1 MGRRAG
7 MPDNLHAIVDAA
19 PGMDRVTAK
28 LQRQARIFDK
38 TLSSIADFA
47 YIFDRDGRFIYANK
61 ALLDLWGLPLEMAA
75 GKNFF
80 DLKYP
85 DDIAAK
91 LQRQIQQVIDTGQP
105 LADETPYTSP
115 TGVAGYY
122 EYIFTPVF
130 DADGKVEVVAGSTR
144 DITARKRTEILLD
157 AQKQSLERMAR
168 GASLRET
175 LEYLVEIVE
184 AQSNRAVVASILLLD
199 DEGKLRIGAAKSLPD
214 DYNAAIDGLVARQDL
229 GTCSV
234 AAVTEMIVMTPDI
247 DADPK
252 WQSIKHLPLGLG
264 LKAAWSQP
272 IMARDGRV
280 LGTFGTY
287 FRECREPSEFE
298 RQTVEILSS
307 TAAIAIERQRAD
319 DERERLLASERAA
332 RAEADSA
339 NREKDKFL
347 AVLSHELR
355 TPLSPV
361 VMALPAMEL
370 DPDMPFKFKEDLAMM
385 RRNIDLEVKLI
396 DDLLDLSR
404 VVSGKLAL
412 KMECVQVHALLIHAI
427 RTSLSEIGTKRLT
440 VLQEFGARRDEVSAD
455 PARLEQVFW
464 NLLRNAVKFTPDG
477 GEIIVKT
484 WNDAEGRLCA
494 EVKDSGVGIDP
505 AMLPKVFN
513 AFEQGESRMYG
524 KFGGLGLGLA
534 IAKAVVEMHGA
545 TLSAA
550 SEGHGRGSAFTV
562 RLPIMK
568 PQPRKDKPA
577 GDSPGGEIHTGAG
590 ARILLVEDHPDT
602 VRMLAR
608 LLKLSGF
615 DVKTACSA
623 AAALQLAATE
633 PFDILVSDIGLPD
646 ATGYE
651 LMSAIRDQFGI
662 KGIALSGYGME
673 EDLRK
678 SKDAGFA
685 DHLVKPV
692 SVAHLRAVIERV
704 AGNGQ

>member
-1 MGRRAG
+1 

-80 DLKYP
+80 ELKYP

-91 LQRQIQQVIDTGQP
+91 LQRQIQQVIDTDQP

-115 TGVAGYY
+115 TGVVGYY

-184 AQSNRAVVASILLLD
+184 AQSNRAVIASILLLD
-199 DEGKLRIGAAKSLPD
+199 DEGKLRIGAGKSLPD

-234 AAVTEMIVMTPDI
+234 AAVTGKVVITPDI
-247 DADPK
+247 NTDPK
-252 WQSIKHLPLGLG
+252 WQCIKHLPLGLG

-332 RAEADSA
+332 RAEADAA

-427 RTSLSEIGTKRLT
+427 RPSLSEIGTKRLT
-440 VLQEFGARRDEVSAD
+440 ILQEFGARRDEVSAD

-484 WNDAEGRLCA
+484 WNDAEGLLCA
-494 EVKDSGVGIDP
+494 EVKDTGVGIDP

-513 AFEQGESRMYG
+513 AFEQGESRMHG

-545 TLSAA
+545 TISAA
-550 SEGHGRGSAFTV
+550 SEGPGRGSAFTV
-562 RLPIMK
+562 RLPVMK
-568 PQPRKDKPA
+568 PSAHKDKPA
-577 GDSPGGEIHTGAG
+577 GHLPGAEIPTIAS

-623 AAALQLAATE
+623 AAALQLAASE

-692 SVAHLRAVIERV
+692 SVAQLRAVIERV